1 MFNIL
6 FLIPQV
12 FTVGNDVM
20 ACLDGHMTQ
29 DDYNKL
35 VDDFSNLVLS
45 IPELSGFV
53 AIIQS
58 LLKVAK
64 VAYPLIQTI
73 QGHDS
78 SDPAKAQLSPAMMAM
93 KAKLDTD
100 LTEED
105 LARGGRSLMLMIDVS
120 KKLAEAEQVQPE
132 KQDDVNFDAS
142 DYFKNP

>member
-1 MFNIL
+1 MFNLL

-12 FTVGNDVM
+12 FTVGGDIM
-20 ACLDGHMTQ
+20 ACLDGQMTE

-73 QGHDS
+73 QGHGTDK
-78 SDPAKAQLSPAMMAM
+78 PQLSPAMMAI
-93 KAKLDTD
+93 KAKLESD
-100 LTEED
+100 LSEED
-105 LARGGRSLMLMIDVS
+105 IARGGRSLKLMIDVS
-120 KKLAEAEQVQPE
+120 KKLAASEQVEPE
-132 KQDDVNFDAS
+132 KADDVDFDAS
-142 DYFKNP
+142 DYFKEP